1 MKINNE
7 KRLVSNNIGISVMLE
22 REMGATRY
30 ALIKIDI
37 FGNNAYCICIDD
49 DNFSFECVGEDELF
63 ARSFFDTMLRTFPK
77 SEHLFDVVT
86 DARREK
92 LYC

>member
-1 MKINNE
+1 MKTNRNNF
-7 KRLVSNNIGISVMLE
+7 LMANNIGISVMLQE
-22 REMGATRY
+22 DAGATRY

-37 FGNNAYCICIDD
+37 FGKNTYCLCIDD

-63 ARSFFDTMLRTFPK
+63 ARSFFATVLRTFPK

-86 DARREK
+86 DARRERM
-92 LYC
+92 YC